1 MAEVSFP
8 FENADSNEPEWQKMA
23 RHWLA
28 TGVITGYLN
37 QLAVTADGLSMSVSR
52 DTGGAWV
59 EGFYYED
66 VVAKAVPI
74 EAAHAT
80 NPRIDRIVL
89 RLDRLA
95 NSIVVA
101 VLKGVDDGTLALT
114 ALTQTSGVYEILVAD
129 VRVDAAVGVIAAN
142 KVTDRRAFSKNLTE
156 AAASA
161 AYVAKAGVQWSA
173 VAASEAT
180 TSVPYTDLATVGP
193 SVTVDVGTSGRLL
206 ILIAATAYN
215 STANGA
221 NPVSVALSGA
231 NTLAAADTHAVVF
244 GSPNATLG
252 FASTEFLLLTGL
264 ATGST
269 TVTVKYRAGGGT
281 STYAQRRI
289 AAFSI

>member
-161 AYVAKAGVQWSA
+161 AFAPKASPTFSGV
-173 VAASEAT
+173 V
-180 TSVPYTDLATVGP
+180 
-193 SVTVDVGTSGRLL
+193 TSGGPIRQQALGSVLNLL
-206 ILIAATAYN
+206 GTGAALTGPASPAANAGGIAVQAGSSVITTN
-215 STANGA
+215 ANGDGTIPL
-221 NPVSVALSGA
+221 PVAFPAGLITALVASGDGAFEISVLNTGTGA
-231 NTLAAADTHAVVF
+231 NQINITVRSSTGAVITGTLRINWIAV
-244 GSPNATLG
+244 G
-252 FASTEFLLLTGL
+252 
-264 ATGST
+264 
-269 TVTVKYRAGGGT
+269 Y
-281 STYAQRRI
+281 
-289 AAFSI
+289 